1 MLKIAL
7 CDSDLIHLKELE
19 QLVDDYLIHEE
30 HSVYC
35 FGDSAGILSY
45 LEGILGLIDILFIN
59 MTLDDADGLAAV
71 KTVAEYYPSIKIIA
85 FSDSAERMEEL
96 FLYRPAFFLFRPVH
110 KDSLEKC
117 LKRIVED
124 VQRTSYQFLSYSG
137 KSGIINI
144 LYHSILYVESNK
156 RTVTIFEKETSHC
169 FYEKLDVLQQKLGSA
184 FLRCHKSYLVNMD
197 QIQSFL
203 SDSILL
209 YNGKTIPVS
218 QNKYSEAKRQ
228 FIHYTTYKMR

>member
-19 QLVDDYLIHEE
+19 KLVNSYLINEE

-35 FGDSAGILSY
+35 FGDSTGVLSY
-45 LEGILGLIDILFIN
+45 LEGILGFIDVLFIN
-59 MTLDDADGLAAV
+59 MALDDVDGLATV
-71 KTVAEYYPSIKIIA
+71 KTVAENYPSIKIVA
-85 FSDSAERMEEL
+85 FSDSTTRMEEL
-96 FLYRPAFFLFRPVH
+96 FLFKPAFFLFKPVQ
-110 KDSLEKC
+110 KDSLGKC
-117 LKRIVED
+117 LKLIAGD
-124 VQRTSYQFLSYSG
+124 IQRTGYQFLSYSS

-144 LYHSILYVESNK
+144 LYHSILYIESNK
-156 RTVTIFEKETSHC
+156 RTVTIFERETSHC
-169 FYEKLDVLQQKLGSA
+169 FYEKLDALQQKLGSA

-209 YNGKTIPVS
+209 YNGKVIPVS
-218 QNKYSEAKRQ
+218 QNKYSEAKKQ
-228 FIHYTTYKMR
+228 FINYITYKMR